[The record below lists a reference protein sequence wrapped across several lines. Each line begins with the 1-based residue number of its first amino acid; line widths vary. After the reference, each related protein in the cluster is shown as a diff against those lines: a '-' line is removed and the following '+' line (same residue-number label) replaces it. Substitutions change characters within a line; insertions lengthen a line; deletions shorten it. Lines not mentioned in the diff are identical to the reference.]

1 MMNTNQQ
8 VIEEFYSGFA
18 AGNAKTMESCY
29 HKDIQ
34 FQDPAF
40 GILKGNDVIDMWE
53 MLIEKS
59 EGNLKIEF
67 SDVEADDLTGSANW
81 VAEYHFGKNNRK
93 VVNYIRSSFEFK
105 DGLIIRHVDH
115 FNIWNWAKQA
125 LGLSGYVLGW
135 TGFMQ
140 QKIQQRA
147 IHSLRMF
154 QKRKAAADK
163 KV

>member
-40 GILKGNDVIDMWE
+40 GILKGNDAIDMWE
-53 MLIEKS
+53 MLIDKS

-67 SDVEADDLTGSANW
+67 SDVEANDFTGSANW
-81 VAEYHFGKNNRK
+81 VAEYHFGKTNRR
-93 VVNYIRSSFEFK
+93 VVNSIHSSFEFK
-105 DGLIIRHVDH
+105 DGLIIRHVDS
-115 FNIWNWAKQA
+115 FNIWNWSKQA
-125 LGLSGYVLGW
+125 LGLSGYLLGW

-147 IHSLRMF
+147 IHSLRVF
-154 QKRKAAADK
+154 QKRKAAAEK
-163 KV
+163 KG